1 MKSAGSGGHVAHR
14 SQVYVKAQIQQ
25 KGGLVQGVG
34 PDGLQPSGS
43 EEGLGERNFSARKA
57 G

>member
-1 MKSAGSGGHVAHR
+1 MSIKEMCIRDSVAHR

-34 PDGLQPSGS
+34 PDGLQPCLLYTS
-43 EEGLGERNFSARKA
+43 RCV
-57 G
+57 